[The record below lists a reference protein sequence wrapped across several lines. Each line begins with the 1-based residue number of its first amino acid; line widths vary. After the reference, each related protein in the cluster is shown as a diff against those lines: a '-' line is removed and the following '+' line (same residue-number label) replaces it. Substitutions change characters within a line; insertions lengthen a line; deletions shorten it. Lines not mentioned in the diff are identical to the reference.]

1 MTKHEQILEH
11 IENLAIGMKIS
22 VRQIA
27 KDLQVSEGTAYRAI
41 KDAEIKGIV
50 STIERVGTV
59 RIEKKSRDKIDN
71 LTFAEIV
78 NIIDGNVL
86 AGKKGLYKSLS
97 KFAIGAME
105 IKDVAKYIG
114 ENTLIIVGN
123 RTNVHKLAL
132 SQGTAI
138 LVTGGFDIDPEVKQL
153 ANTKDLPI
161 IQSNFDTFTVANM
174 INRAIYD
181 QVIKKE
187 VLTVQD
193 ILIPISKTSYL
204 KENDTISD
212 WNYLSEVSR
221 HTRFP
226 VLDDNEKL
234 SGIVT
239 SKDIVNQAPQEKIKR
254 IMTKAPKTV
263 SITTTIAGCAHMMI
277 WEGIELLPVTTKQNN
292 LIGIVS
298 REDVLRAMQ
307 TADRQPQNGETIN
320 DQVVKQMTFG
330 DVITV
335 KISPQMSNQLGTLSK
350 SSFVAIIEMSV
361 KHFMKKNKKVDI
373 ITDSMNVHFLKT
385 VQIDEQLEVN
395 VELLDM
401 GRKFAKLEVSITES
415 DQLVSKSMLV
425 TQIIDHLY

>member
-86 AGKKGLYKSLS
+86 AGKKGLHKSLS

-212 WNYLSEVSR
+212 WNHLSEVSR

-330 DVITV
+330 DVIAV